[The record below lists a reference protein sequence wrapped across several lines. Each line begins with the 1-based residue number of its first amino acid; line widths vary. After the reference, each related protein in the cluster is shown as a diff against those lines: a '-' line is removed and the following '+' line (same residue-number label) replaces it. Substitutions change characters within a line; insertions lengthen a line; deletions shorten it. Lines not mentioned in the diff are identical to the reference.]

1 MSHTGLKSDA
11 VRALSNSALEPRLDL
26 LSDHRSLELGKGTGD
41 LKQSLCH
48 RQSRVDGLLIR
59 VKVHADRLKIWMVPS
74 RSMSE
79 RPSRSMARAITTS
92 KVRRPASF
100 TMRSRPGRWVRP
112 LAPLMPA
119 SV

>member
-79 RPSRSMARAITTS
+79 HPSRSMARAITTS

-100 TMRSRPGRWVRP
+100 TM
-112 LAPLMPA
+112 
-119 SV
+119 